1 MSMAKGGRI
10 ASCLWL
16 FFLILLLCQ
25 VQAAASARVESV
37 RAEVTAEHSLPPLA
51 KGRMEK
57 SVEAIASQLLV
68 GRSLPDLQNKR
79 LQNENL
85 IMEIF
90 DKVLVGYTVLEVKI
104 LPGAETFVQVK
115 LYPWDAVIAKVEP
128 FITVEGMPPM
138 VEKLVRED
146 AAGLE
151 NVFSQALRGLPVA
164 AGDWTSGLIKQEV
177 NTYLEEHLPEFRA
190 DFEVQ
195 AGQETRVDIILYPR
209 LPVVRI
215 VDLSMRSD
223 TIPNVTLL
231 AHRKVMEEKCQ
242 QLVGVPVGFVE
253 RHRDTLARELA
264 KELDERGGLSR
275 WKLATQVDLQP
286 GERTSVK
293 SHSDT
298 NLYRVRMEGWLD
310 VGHRTAAYRK
320 GDRDLVLRLHAG
332 VMLSTR
338 DEVFA
343 LLDLHP
349 EKPDWCWQL
358 GYGRNLSSKGRA
370 ELRYDLVERSWLIA
384 ASQQLA
390 RRWLLRYEY
399 RWGDHMGEAVLRY
412 KLHDFLALEYVCDKD
427 DSWLRVIGYF

>member
-1 MSMAKGGRI
+1 MSIAKGGRFS
-10 ASCLWL
+10 SCLWL
-16 FFLILLLCQ
+16 VLLIFLLSQPQ
-25 VQAAASARVESV
+25 VLASSRVETV
-37 RAEVTAEHSLPPLA
+37 RVEVTAEHSLPPLA
-51 KGRMEK
+51 KARMEK
-57 SVEAIASQLLV
+57 SVEAIASQLLT
-68 GRSLPDLQNKR
+68 GRSLADLEEKR
-79 LQNENL
+79 SQDENL
-85 IMEIF
+85 VMEIF

-104 LPGAETFVQVK
+104 LPGSETLVQVK
-115 LYPWDAVIAKVEP
+115 LYPWDTVIAKVEP
-128 FITVEGMPPM
+128 VITVDGMPPM
-138 VEKLVRED
+138 VERLVRED

-151 NVFSQALRGLPVA
+151 NVFSQALLGLPVA

-177 NTYLEEHLPEFRA
+177 NAYLEEHLPEFRA

-195 AGQETRVDIILYPR
+195 PGQETRVEITLYPR
-209 LPVVRI
+209 MPVVRL
-215 VDLSMRSD
+215 VDLSMRSN
-223 TIPNVTLL
+223 T
-231 AHRKVMEEKCQ
+231 HRKVMEEKCH

-253 RHRDTLARELA
+253 RHRDSFARELA
-264 KELDERGGLSR
+264 EELDERAGLSR

-298 NLYRVRMEGWLD
+298 NLYRVRLEGWLD

-399 RWGDHMGEAVLRY
+399 RWGDHMGEAALRY

>member
-1 MSMAKGGRI
+1 MSMAKRG
-10 ASCLWL
+10 SFSFCLWL
-16 FFLILLLCQ
+16 VLLIFLLCHS
-25 VQAAASARVESV
+25 QAEASFRAETV
-37 RAEVTAEHSLPPLA
+37 RAQVTAEHSLPPLA
-51 KGRMEK
+51 RARMEK
-57 SVEAIASQLLV
+57 SVEAIASQLLA
-68 GRSLPDLQNKR
+68 GRSLADLEEKR
-79 LQNENL
+79 RLDENL
-85 IMEIF
+85 VMEIF

-104 LPGAETFVQVK
+104 QPGTETLVQVK
-115 LYPWDAVIAKVEP
+115 LYPWDAVIARVEP
-128 FITVEGMPPM
+128 VIIVDGMPPM
-138 VEKLVRED
+138 VERLVRED

-151 NVFSQALRGLPVA
+151 NVFSQALLGLPVA

-177 NTYLEEHLPEFRA
+177 NAYLEEHLPEFRA

-195 AGQETRVDIILYPR
+195 PGQETRVEITLYPR
-209 LPVVRI
+209 LPVVRL
-215 VDLSMRSD
+215 VDLSMRSN

-231 AHRKVMEEKCQ
+231 AHRKVMEEKCH

-253 RHRDTLARELA
+253 RHRDSFARELA
-264 KELDERGGLSR
+264 EELDERAGLSR

-298 NLYRVRMEGWLD
+298 NLYRVRLEGWLD

-399 RWGDHMGEAVLRY
+399 RWGDHMGEAALRY